1 MIIYQVLIR
10 FFILLIK
17 FIQIIRKSKSELIIE
32 NLALRQQL
40 AIYQTK
46 KTKPK
51 FTDLDRSFW
60 IALKQSWS
68 KWMDSLII
76 VDPNGDLFLKNR

>member
-1 MIIYQVLIR
+1 MIIYRISTQFFLI
-10 FFILLIK
+10 LIK
-17 FIQIIRKSKSELIIE
+17 VIKVIQKSKSELIIE

-51 FTDLDRSFW
+51 LSDFDRTFW
-60 IALKQSWS
+60 IALKQSWN
-68 KWMDSLII
+68 KWIDALII
-76 VDPNGDLFLKNR
+76 VKPETALNWQKR